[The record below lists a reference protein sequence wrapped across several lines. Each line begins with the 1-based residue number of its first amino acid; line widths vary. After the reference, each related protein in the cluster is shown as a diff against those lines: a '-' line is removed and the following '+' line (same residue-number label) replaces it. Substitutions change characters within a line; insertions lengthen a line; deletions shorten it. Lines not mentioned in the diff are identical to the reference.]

1 MPTIALEGVSFHYEN
16 PYNAIFDQLS
26 LSLDTRWKTA
36 IVGRNGKGKT
46 TLLNLIRRTLEPT
59 AGRLA
64 IPVETTYFPHEPPDP
79 SLPVGAVIKQS
90 IAPFAAWEQ
99 SLQQLLDAGDQASLE
114 RYGALLERYQQ
125 AGGYEIDDRIE
136 KEWAQLQMDPALLQ
150 RPFNSLSGGERT
162 RALVIA
168 LFAQRHAFP
177 LIDEPT
183 NHLDMQGRDLLGRY
197 LARKTGFVLV
207 SHDRHFLDLCA
218 DHILALNK
226 GDVRLH
232 QGRFCDWQRQMEL
245 EEESEQR
252 QKAKIKR
259 EVAQLERAARQRR
272 DWSDHKEKEK
282 IGAADKGAIGHKAAK
297 MMKRALA
304 VEHRID
310 DKLAEKKELLKN
322 QEKER
327 PLKLAQ
333 EGKMPD
339 TLLAL
344 DQIHL
349 ALEGRTI
356 IRDLSLRLR
365 PGDRLAVLGPNGSG
379 KTTLL
384 NAIEGGLAPVAGT
397 MAKPAY
403 LTLFRAFQTPLWS
416 RGQLRHHLHRAALDE
431 THFRNIMGV
440 MGVEGEVFDRPLETF
455 SEGERKKV
463 DLCRSFLA
471 PHHLLLWDEPLNY
484 LDIHSRQQIEA
495 VVLEYAPSLIF
506 VEHDR
511 YFVDRVATQVI
522 ELPAP
527 GKA

>member
-1 MPTIALEGVSFHYEN
+1 MPTIALEGISFHYEN
-16 PYNAIFDQLS
+16 PYNTIFDGLS
-26 LSLDTRWKTA
+26 IGIDTRWKTA

-46 TLLNLIRRTLEPT
+46 TLLNLIRRQLQPT

-64 IPVETTYFPHEPPDP
+64 IPVETTYFPHTPSDP
-79 SLPVGAVIKQS
+79 SLPVRAVIKQS
-90 IAPFAAWEQ
+90 IAPFAQWEAR
-99 SLQQLLDAGDQASLE
+99 LQELLDIGDSASLE
-114 RYGALLERYQQ
+114 HYGTLQERYEQ

-136 KEWAQLQMDPALLQ
+136 KEWAQLHMAPDLLQ

-162 RALVIA
+162 RALIIA
-168 LFAQRHAFP
+168 LFVQRHAFP

-183 NHLDMQGRDLLGRY
+183 NHLDMQGRELLGRY
-197 LARKTGFVLV
+197 LARKSGFILV

-218 DHILALNK
+218 DHVLALNK

-232 QGRFCDWQRQMEL
+232 QGRFADWQRQMDL

-252 QKAKIKR
+252 QKTKIKR
-259 EVAQLERAARQRR
+259 QIAQLEQAARQRR
-272 DWSDHKEKEK
+272 GWSDTKEKSK
-282 IGAADKGAIGHKAAK
+282 IGAADKGNVGHKAAK

-304 VEHRID
+304 VEHRIA

-333 EGKMPD
+333 EDKLPE

-344 DQIHL
+344 DQVQLDIG
-349 ALEGRTI
+349 GRAI
-356 IRDLSLRLR
+356 IRDLSLRLH

-384 NAIEGGLAPVAGT
+384 NAIEGNLAPTAGT

-403 LTLFRAFQTPLWS
+403 LTLFRAFQTPLWPQ
-416 RGQLRHHLHRAALDE
+416 GQLRDHLARAGIDE

-484 LDIHSRQQIEA
+484 LDIHSRQQIEE
-495 VVLEYAPSLIF
+495 VLLEYTPSLIF

-511 YFVDRVATQVI
+511 YFVDQVATQVI
-522 ELPAP
+522 ELPELEK
-527 GKA
+527 G